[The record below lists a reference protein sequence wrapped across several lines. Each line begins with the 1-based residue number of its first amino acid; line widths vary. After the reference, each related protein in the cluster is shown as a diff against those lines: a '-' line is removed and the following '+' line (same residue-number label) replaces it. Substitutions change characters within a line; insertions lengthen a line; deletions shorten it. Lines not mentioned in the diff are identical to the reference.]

1 MKVIVG
7 GQLETVTDKDGY
19 YKFQNV
25 STGTYDV
32 KVDSIIIKVANY
44 YLIFRLKAVWLSLM
58 Q

>member
-25 STGTYDV
+25 STGTYNV
-32 KVDSIIIKVANY
+32 KVDPIIIKVANY
-44 YLIFRLKAVWLSLM
+44 YLIF
-58 Q
+58 